1 MPLQEQEK
9 LQAFSEKV
17 IGEASREAA
26 AIASEVNSHKN
37 ESITAGKAKIA
48 ARVKAKY
55 ALKLKKILDEHSF
68 ALSTATLEKN
78 KEYLAKR
85 DEITEKVLHDVRG
98 KVTQF
103 VQSEQYLP
111 YLEDLCRQV
120 GVIMKERFVISLSA
134 QDMKHKEQVK
144 AAAGSLCADVVQDGE
159 TFMGGARF
167 YAESGGIVIN
177 ETLDENLEHCR
188 EDLMVLMGKYLKAND

>member
-17 IGEASREAA
+17 IGEANKEASA
-26 AIASEVNSHKN
+26 MAEETYQHKK
-37 ESITAGKAKIA
+37 ESVAAGKAKIA

-85 DEITEKVLHDVRG
+85 DEITERVLQGVRHKVEL
-98 KVTQF
+98 F

-111 YLEDLCRQV
+111 YLEGLCRQV
-120 GVIMKERFVISLSA
+120 GEIVKERFIVSLSA
-134 QDMKHKEQVK
+134 QDMKYKEKVK
-144 AAAGSLCADVVQDGE
+144 TAAGALCADVVQDDE
-159 TFMGGARF
+159 AFMGGARF

-188 EDLMVLMGKYLKAND
+188 DDLMVLMGKYLRAAD